1 MFFSQQPVPGGFF
14 AHQLTIFSQ
23 QNLSQVEQHSLHTR
37 FISHLIIDR
46 LPDRALSEL
55 IETLKEMIRFYSVPA
70 SQTPS
75 LKQPAREVRAKL
87 GERRVRPVFQIT
99 ED

>member
-1 MFFSQQPVPGGFF
+1 VPGGIF
-14 AHQLTIFSQ
+14 AHQLTTFPQ
-23 QNLSQVEQHSLHTR
+23 QNLSHVEQHSLRTR
-37 FISHLIIDR
+37 FISHLIIDW

-55 IETLKEMIRFYSVPA
+55 IETLKEMILFYSAPA

-75 LKQPAREVRAKL
+75 LQQPAKEVRAKV